1 MPPFFHSFGRV
12 LALALFG
19 IFGMT
24 VGAYAQKGHSPMGQ
38 FIRLSPE
45 DKDRGLHGP
54 QKNFYFATDTSTDYR
69 NAGYFGQK
77 LRPYLVGNPEALEFL
92 NDYRRQKSLL
102 LAERLVFVG
111 SVALYGQQVLAG
123 DEQQYFN
130 STQKV
135 AAGVAVFS
143 LLANVLI
150 SRNTNTHLMRAVETH
165 NSMLPAAQHGTLWQR
180 YRPTTLGMSATATGR
195 PLLALSW
202 QLH

>member
-1 MPPFFHSFGRV
+1 MRLSVTTICRRSVLLFFFLLGFSRV
-12 LALALFG
+12 F
-19 IFGMT
+19 
-24 VGAYAQKGHSPMGQ
+24 AQQQPNPMGQ
-38 FIRLSPE
+38 SIRLSPE
-45 DKDRGLHGP
+45 DKDRGLNGP
-54 QKNFYFATDTSTDYR
+54 QNNFYFATDTSTNYR

-77 LRPYLVGNPEALEFL
+77 MRPYLADNPEALDFL
-92 NDYRRQKSLL
+92 DDYRRQKSLL

-123 DEQQYFN
+123 DERQYFN
-130 STQKV
+130 NTQKV

-150 SRNTNTHLMRAVETH
+150 SRNTNTYLLRAVETH
-165 NSMLPAAQHGTLWQR
+165 NSMLPAARRGALWQR
-180 YRPTTLGMSATATGR
+180 YRPTMVGMSATPTGK